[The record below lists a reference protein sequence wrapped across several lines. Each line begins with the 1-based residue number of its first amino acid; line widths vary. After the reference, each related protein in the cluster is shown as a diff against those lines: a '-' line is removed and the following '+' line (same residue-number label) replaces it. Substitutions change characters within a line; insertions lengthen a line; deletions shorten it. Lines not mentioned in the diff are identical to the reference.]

1 MSKAID
7 FINNKCYQLGN
18 PVEPLIFK
26 ADALEAVRI
35 ASKEM
40 EDKAIEATRVCALVI
55 RMGNVSI
62 ILTTKNKVVKYVIWN
77 VIV

>member
-1 MSKAID
+1 MSKATD

-40 EDKAIEATRVCALVI
+40 EDKAIEAYKSLCPCYQNGK
-55 RMGNVSI
+55 M
-62 ILTTKNKVVKYVIWN
+62 
-77 VIV
+77 

>member
-1 MSKAID
+1 MMTRTEMNMLTER
-7 FINNKCYQLGN
+7 FGN

-40 EDKAIEATRVCALVI
+40 EDKAIEAYKSLCPCYQNGKQALSPQPKTRYTN
-55 RMGNVSI
+55 M
-62 ILTTKNKVVKYVIWN
+62 
-77 VIV
+77 